1 MQHKVNPHTI
11 RVGVIRDWDSK
22 WNPSFAVSISRINGE
37 RFKNLQVTSNVR
49 IFGRDNSDIERIVK
63 SMKKR

>member
-22 WNPSFAVSISRINGE
+22 WSPSFDVSPSRINGE
-37 RFKNLQVTSNVR
+37 CFKNLQVTSNVR